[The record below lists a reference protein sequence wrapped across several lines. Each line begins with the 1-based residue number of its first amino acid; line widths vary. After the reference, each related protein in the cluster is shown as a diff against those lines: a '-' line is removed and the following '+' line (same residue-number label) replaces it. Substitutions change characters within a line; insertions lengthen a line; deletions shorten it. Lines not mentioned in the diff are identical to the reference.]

1 MADPNANDPDDDPH
15 YVPLVDEALN
25 FMNNMEPILPDDAMN
40 IFMGNVNHPFMDDSR
55 NNFLNAINPTLF
67 GNSSSDNSDVLN
79 LRVNSQSDPSMNN
92 LRTCTQMQQNF
103 ENEDLNNL
111 HVPTRVNSTVQEPSQ
126 HPFIPQSGE
135 KRKQHIKV
143 NHFEE
148 LINIFTHKKDNS
160 NAGCSGSGPSK
171 IHGKTSNQDETNLV
185 NKSLN
190 NPNIPIQQD
199 LLPVQ
204 EPVLHPSSIPPF
216 TEQEATNPLQI
227 ATNGE
232 GMHSEPNL
240 ENAQASMRNELN
252 LENSPTGMRKEPNL
266 ENSQVETGFGIQRL
280 DRNKGK
286 LSVGLSRP
294 PPSGCS
300 GCQMLREITH
310 RKGSLVKKLQIH
322 GELSRGR
329 FFHALNNVLDDD
341 TTVVLDAENIDFYD
355 KGFRDVEKFLSQY
368 FIKQEQEG
376 WSMHDDPRAVF
387 FKVLCFGPGGV
398 QTAEAANTSN
408 REKNP
413 VPPTAGVL
421 ATAPAE
427 AANTSNREK
436 NPVPPTARVLATAPA
451 EAANTSNREKNP
463 VPQTARVLATAPAE
477 ASNHSNA
484 EAANTSISQAGQV
497 AATGSHEATN
507 PNNSGRRSI
516 NLSEQR
522 KRIKML
528 TFDDLK
534 PFFEMLR
541 KDAARR
547 LNLSETVLHNIF
559 DEATGKTGRRW
570 PYREI
575 AANRRKIAK
584 LTAIADSTDN
594 PAASD
599 RARDEIRTLEEQIDA
614 LYRP

>member
-310 RKGSLVKKLQIH
+310 RK
-322 GELSRGR
+322 
-329 FFHALNNVLDDD
+329 DDD

-484 EAANTSISQAGQV
+484 EAANTSISQAGQ
-497 AATGSHEATN
+497 
-507 PNNSGRRSI
+507 
-516 NLSEQR
+516 R

>member
-1 MADPNANDPDDDPH
+1 
-15 YVPLVDEALN
+15 
-25 FMNNMEPILPDDAMN
+25 
-40 IFMGNVNHPFMDDSR
+40 
-55 NNFLNAINPTLF
+55 
-67 GNSSSDNSDVLN
+67 
-79 LRVNSQSDPSMNN
+79 
-92 LRTCTQMQQNF
+92 
-103 ENEDLNNL
+103 
-111 HVPTRVNSTVQEPSQ
+111 
-126 HPFIPQSGE
+126 
-135 KRKQHIKV
+135 
-143 NHFEE
+143 
-148 LINIFTHKKDNS
+148 
-160 NAGCSGSGPSK
+160 
-171 IHGKTSNQDETNLV
+171 
-185 NKSLN
+185 
-190 NPNIPIQQD
+190 
-199 LLPVQ
+199 
-204 EPVLHPSSIPPF
+204 
-216 TEQEATNPLQI
+216 
-227 ATNGE
+227 
-232 GMHSEPNL
+232 MHSEPNL

-355 KGFRDVEKFLSQY
+355 KGYRDVEKFLSQY

-398 QTAEAANTSN
+398 QTGEAANTSN

-413 VPPTAGVL
+413 V
-421 ATAPAE
+421 
-427 AANTSNREK
+427 R
-436 NPVPPTARVLATAPA
+436 
-451 EAANTSNREKNP
+451 
-463 VPQTARVLATAPAE
+463 QTARVLATAPAE

-497 AATGSHEATN
+497 AATGSHETTN

-559 DEATGKTGRRW
+559 DEATGKKGRRW

>member
-92 LRTCTQMQQNF
+92 LRTSTQMQQNF

-126 HPFIPQSGE
+126 HPFIPQS
-135 KRKQHIKV
+135 
-143 NHFEE
+143 
-148 LINIFTHKKDNS
+148 
-160 NAGCSGSGPSK
+160 
-171 IHGKTSNQDETNLV
+171 
-185 NKSLN
+185 
-190 NPNIPIQQD
+190 
-199 LLPVQ
+199 
-204 EPVLHPSSIPPF
+204 
-216 TEQEATNPLQI
+216 EQEATNPLQI

-355 KGFRDVEKFLSQY
+355 KGYRDVEKFLSQY

-398 QTAEAANTSN
+398 QTGEAANTSN

-463 VPQTARVLATAPAE
+463 VRQTARVLATAPAE

-497 AATGSHEATN
+497 AATGSHETTN

-559 DEATGKTGRRW
+559 DEATGKKGRRW